1 MRFFIPPIHREG
13 YAFILMF
20 GIASLVFF
28 AVNAALGWMGVVM
41 TAWCVS
47 FFRDP
52 RRLTPVGE
60 QWVVSP
66 ADGLVTYVGPSEAPS
81 EFGLTGSFTRISIFL
96 SVFNVHV
103 NRIPVTGRVERLHY
117 HPGKFLSATLD
128 KSSHLNE
135 RQSVLLRDS
144 EGRSFL
150 VVQIAGTIARRIV
163 CDLEE
168 SQDVQLGQRFGIIR
182 FGSRVDLY
190 LPEGV
195 APLVSLGQTMVG
207 GETILADLSQP
218 QLGPREGV
226 ER

>member
-1 MRFFIPPIHREG
+1 
-13 YAFILMF
+13 
-20 GIASLVFF
+20 
-28 AVNAALGWMGVVM
+28 
-41 TAWCVS
+41 
-47 FFRDP
+47 
-52 RRLTPVGE
+52 
-60 QWVVSP
+60 
-66 ADGLVTYVGPSEAPS
+66 
-81 EFGLTGSFTRISIFL
+81 
-96 SVFNVHV
+96 VFNVHV